1 MQRGVA
7 VVGLMRSGRAAA
19 LLLRRH
25 GVPVY
30 ASDAAD
36 KPVLR
41 ENAEAL
47 RRAGCDV
54 ELGRHD
60 LERIARSA
68 IVILSPG
75 VPPDAPPVVAA
86 RNAGVP
92 VVAELSLGMRFLGA
106 TKFIVVTGTKGKS
119 TTAACIAH
127 LLGALGLGEAESAGN
142 IGHAVTEVALALKSP
157 QWLAVEASSF
167 QLHDSPDL
175 APAVGVLTN
184 LSPDHIDRYGTV
196 EAYYAD
202 KALLYRNAKPESRWV
217 TNGDDAAAVAMASK
231 AAGTHET
238 FSLSQRAAAGFYDRK
253 AGWLVVRGTP
263 LIKRTD
269 LHLLGDH
276 NVANALAAA
285 LALPPDADRDKLSA
299 ALKTFR
305 PLHHRLEPVRELD
318 GVLWIND
325 SKATVLSAVEVALES
340 VTRPVVLL
348 LGGRPKVQS
357 FAELAPS
364 LKRARC
370 VVAYGE
376 AAPIVERDLA
386 SAARVERVEGRD
398 FEAVLARARKLAQK
412 GDAVL
417 LAPGCTSFDMF
428 TNAEERGERF
438 RAIVEAWR

>member
-36 KPVLR
+36 KPALR
-41 ENAEAL
+41 ENAQAL
-47 RRAGCDV
+47 RKAGCEV

-60 LERIARSA
+60 LERIAGSA

-75 VPPDAPPVVAA
+75 VPPDAPAVVAA

-142 IGHAVTEVALALKSP
+142 IGFAVTDVALAGKSP

-167 QLHDSPDL
+167 QLHDSPQL

-217 TNGDDAAAVAMASK
+217 TNGDDAAALAMASK

-238 FSLSQRAAAGFYDRK
+238 FSLTQRAAAGFYDRK

-263 LIKRTD
+263 LIKRQD

-276 NVANALAAA
+276 NVANALAAV
-285 LALPPDADRDKLSA
+285 LALPTDADRDRLA
-299 ALKTFR
+299 GALKTFL

-340 VTRPVVLL
+340 MTRPVVLL
-348 LGGRPKVQS
+348 LGGRPKIAS

-364 LKRARC
+364 LEHVRV

-376 AAPIVERDLA
+376 AAPLIERDLA
-386 SAARVERVEGRD
+386 GAARVERAQGQD
-398 FEAVLARARKLAQK
+398 FEVVLTRARKLAQK

-438 RAIVEAWR
+438 RTIVEGWK